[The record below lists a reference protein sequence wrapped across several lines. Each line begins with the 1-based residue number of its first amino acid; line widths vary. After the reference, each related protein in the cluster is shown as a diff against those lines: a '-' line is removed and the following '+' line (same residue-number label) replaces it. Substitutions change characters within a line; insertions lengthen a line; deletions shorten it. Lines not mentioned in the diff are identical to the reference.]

1 MNKTS
6 LALIDRLLMLPHLRA
21 IAWTLSILFCIAFW
35 WGCFYLGAAAWELL
49 AALFKKGE

>member
-1 MNKTS
+1 MKIIS
-6 LALIDRLLMLPHLRA
+6 LNMIDRLMVSPHLRA

-35 WGCFYLGAAAWELL
+35 WGCFYLGAVAWELL